1 LNLLHVPALFLDFI
15 SFSPPSPPG
24 GPISSGFTPKIN
36 HGRVTDGQK
45 PSYSVGDFI
54 TIECYAGYTLHG
66 EARIEYA
73 GENRWIPG
81 VPTCQLSKYELQE
94 FLLE

>member
-1 LNLLHVPALFLDFI
+1 MKQFCSWTLIPFTFFFPSLF
-15 SFSPPSPPG
+15 PG
-24 GPISSGFTPKIN
+24 GPKSSGFAPVIN

-45 PSYSVGDFI
+45 PLYSVGDFI

-66 EARIEYA
+66 EARIQYT
-73 GENRWIPG
+73 GENRWVPG

-94 FLLE
+94 FPLE